1 MLGGAY
7 FRMIFRLPLYVSIP
21 DRERLPVMDGG

>member
-7 FRMIFRLPLYVSIP
+7 FRIIFRPPVYASTT
-21 DRERLPVMDGG
+21 DRERLPVVDGG

>member
-1 MLGGAY
+1 MLGGVY
-7 FRMIFRLPLYVSIP
+7 FRIIFRLPVYVSTP